1 MVQMGALFNQP
12 LHCRKKPLQQDRAS
26 PRDILP
32 NTIAVHS
39 AAIAGYEDIVLLL
52 LQANNM
58 MDLNMP
64 TFHSKDT
71 LMHLAVK
78 NSLRDLFNNLAWLGA
93 DLCIKSGDGRRVC
106 DVTHDVE
113 WAREIATYIPQSSGQ
128 TGQHSRKRN
137 SGLQSQR
144 VPPAR
149 LRDSLLSRCSEM
161 NTPSNAGVRT
171 GKKTNNKKGKK
182 GTQKKPRR
190 TPQKEESI
198 IAAAAEP
205 KDTRF
210 EEKLRLLVSLLVS
223 AGLNFEAKT
232 DSASVT
238 TLEELLM
245 TTVAAL
251 FSRLRDPSTPASD
264 KTDDVKHAC
273 KLVEELMEYV
283 QRFSHPSRIN
293 STRLNHRSLIA
304 SIAANGIYMMQR
316 FYRVDHAALAGPNL
330 LPFESFALRQY
341 LIRSLWSE
349 QSNFSFR
356 STRSHMHV
364 RFWKYWKRVC

>member
-32 NTIAVHS
+32 NTMAVHS
-39 AAIAGYEDIVLLL
+39 AAITGYEDIVLLL
-52 LQANNM
+52 LQADNM

-64 TFHSKDT
+64 TFHSKDMLT
-71 LMHLAVK
+71 HLAVK

-106 DVTHDVE
+106 DVTHDEE

-137 SGLQSQR
+137 TCTSCKATRQ
-144 VPPAR
+144 P
-149 LRDSLLSRCSEM
+149 LSRCSEM

-182 GTQKKPRR
+182 GKKKKKKKKARR

-251 FSRLRDPSTPASD
+251 FSRLRTQA
-264 KTDDVKHAC
+264 
-273 KLVEELMEYV
+273 
-283 QRFSHPSRIN
+283 
-293 STRLNHRSLIA
+293 
-304 SIAANGIYMMQR
+304 
-316 FYRVDHAALAGPNL
+316 L
-330 LPFESFALRQY
+330 LPAKNR
-341 LIRSLWSE
+341 R
-349 QSNFSFR
+349 
-356 STRSHMHV
+356 
-364 RFWKYWKRVC
+364 C